1 MNYNDPALYYQI
13 NCMACKTVKIVE
25 TTKNT
30 VRLDDFEENKKY
42 DIQVKVGAKGV
53 GLYDVAASLSF
64 KTLGEDLMRLVSLF
78 FKYRLR
84 DQR

>member
-1 MNYNDPALYYQI
+1 
-13 NCMACKTVKIVE
+13 MACKTVKVLE

-42 DIQVKVGAKGV
+42 DIQVKVGAKGI

-64 KTLGEDLMRLVSLF
+64 TTLGENLMRLFSLF
-78 FKYRLR
+78 VSNTSFMNQGHSNCTAPFL
-84 DQR
+84 